1 MSDRNEYLGEARSDY
16 VGRRP
21 ERLAAALDVLGLIL
35 IASAAALLIGLV

>member
-1 MSDRNEYLGEARSDY
+1 MSDCKEYLGEARSDDK
-16 VGRRP
+16 GRRP